1 MISDKMWVDMN
12 TLIFF
17 LCFLLDDIGANNMPK
32 HCPSNALHAYTVRG
46 PCAQLFARF
55 QVIHVKNLKVDRVVV
70 IGISTTA
77 HTIHAAIHTS
87 EVD

>member
-1 MISDKMWVDMN
+1 MN
-12 TLIFF
+12 TLSRFF
-17 LCFLLDDIGANNMPK
+17 LVFFLIFLDDIGANNLPK

-46 PCAQLFARF
+46 PCAQFFARF
-55 QVIHVKNLKVDRVVV
+55 QVIHIKNLKVDGVVV

-87 EVD
+87 KVD